1 MATLTK
7 TDTAQ
12 HVEAAV
18 FTFAGTDQMADTT
31 GALTTIATAS
41 KAFDAIQLPRNAIV
55 VGYSALCL
63 ASSGSGI
70 SALTVNIGDSA
81 VATLIASAANVM
93 TSAGGAVAKA
103 PANGTVRLTIAGVT
117 GTPAAGDK
125 FAITVEYVVPQRA
138 NEVTA

>member
-31 GALTTIATAS
+31 GALTTIATVS

-55 VGYSALCL
+55 VGYSVLRL
-63 ASSGSGI
+63 ASGGGI
-70 SALTVNIGDSA
+70 SALTVSLGDSA
-81 VATLIASAANVM
+81 SATSIANAANVIDG
-93 TSAGGAVAKA
+93 AGGAVAEA
-103 PANGTVRLTIAGVT
+103 PANGTVRLTIASVT